1 MAARRRT
8 RRKKGSFGLSD
19 FALRHP
25 KFGLR
30 HSPLGTLAL
39 CAAQKPAKFASHA
52 EGLSVKDL
60 TSSRMTESEWQ
71 TRKQRIDTRL
81 RSVNPPWQ
89 IIGYRE
95 GLDLPALHC
104 HAVGQAD
111 PNSH

>member
-1 MAARRRT
+1 
-8 RRKKGSFGLSD
+8 
-19 FALRHP
+19 
-25 KFGLR
+25 
-30 HSPLGTLAL
+30 
-39 CAAQKPAKFASHA
+39 
-52 EGLSVKDL
+52 
-60 TSSRMTESEWQ
+60 MTESEWQ